1 MELKKLTLYMSANSS
16 TSVNRRREWRLI
28 SEQDDFRPAAVGKID
43 PAPDFLTIGIE
54 IDDEQAVL
62 WGDVQQLFKGDA
74 PCGRYDTGDNHAHQK
89 AEFLS
94 NRCGGPAPGNIFD
107 AAGAKQIRRRM
118 DGFFGVFSKTL
129 CRFL

>member
-1 MELKKLTLYMSANSS
+1 MAVSSIWSATRGDKKLQKKSGGYIGVEKADAVYVRQQQHISKIGEGSGG
-16 TSVNRRREWRLI
+16 LI

-89 AEFLS
+89 RIS
-94 NRCGGPAPGNIFD
+94 
-107 AAGAKQIRRRM
+107 QQ
-118 DGFFGVFSKTL
+118 
-129 CRFL
+129 

>member
-62 WGDVQQLFKGDA
+62 WEMSSSCSKVTLPVADTTPGTTMRIKKLNFSAIGAV
-74 PCGRYDTGDNHAHQK
+74 GR
-89 AEFLS
+89 
-94 NRCGGPAPGNIFD
+94 RPAIY
-107 AAGAKQIRRRM
+107 
-118 DGFFGVFSKTL
+118 
-129 CRFL
+129 